1 MHQATFADH
10 WVRPAL
16 SIGQSECWMAPEILL
31 ITGAAGVGKST
42 ASWEISEEL
51 KRRGLAHALIDT
63 DELDRVW
70 PRPSDEMR
78 QRQLDVGNL
87 ASWWSRYE
95 ELGIPRL
102 VLAGVFLD
110 LDAAVGWITEAIPR
124 GEIRAV
130 RLVVSADELRA
141 RVERREIGS
150 AGAAQLSRSLKQRA
164 FIEAHP
170 RPDETVIDTGNL
182 SVTEVAVR
190 MCDLMGWS
198 NEPSPNG

>member
-1 MHQATFADH
+1 LIAT
-10 WVRPAL
+10 
-16 SIGQSECWMAPEILL
+16 EILL

-51 KRRGLAHALIDT
+51 KRRGLAHAVIDT

-70 PRPSDEMR
+70 PPPLDGTNWRR
-78 QRQLDVGNL
+78 LDVANL
-87 ASWWSRYE
+87 ASWWSRYA

-110 LDAAVGWITEAIPR
+110 LDAAIAWITEAIPG
-124 GEIRAV
+124 GEIRTV
-130 RLVVSADELRA
+130 RLVVSTDELRR

-150 AGAAQLSRSLKQRA
+150 AGADQLGRSLSQAA

-170 RPDETVIDTGNL
+170 RADETVIDAGGL
-182 SVTEVAVR
+182 SVTELAVCV
-190 MCDLMGWS
+190 CDLMGWNIES
-198 NEPSPNG
+198 APNG